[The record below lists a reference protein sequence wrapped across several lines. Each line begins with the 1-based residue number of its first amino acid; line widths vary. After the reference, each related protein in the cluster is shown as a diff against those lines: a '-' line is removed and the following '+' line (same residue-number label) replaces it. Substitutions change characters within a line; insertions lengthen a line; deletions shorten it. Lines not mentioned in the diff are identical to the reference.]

1 MIAVYLPHV
10 LHWPCFWISI
20 PILLQ
25 PFWFGMLWTKSHTT
39 GKLKQGQGQG
49 SGRPHRLPSSADGKF
64 QGRRPKGFS
73 EHDGEW
79 PNVLGKVDFLSA
91 VLFICILTVA
101 KQCQDTYSP
110 WWWSRENTSR
120 LPRLASQPWN
130 VISTPTTS
138 WQHIQEK
145 KLTQSPLKRTGCHL
159 HFLTCRANDAGL
171 VTAGFFLIFCS
182 HVNTLD

>member
-1 MIAVYLPHV
+1 MP
-10 LHWPCFWISI
+10 HWPCFWISI

-25 PFWFGMLWTKSHTT
+25 PFWFGMLWTKSHTA

-49 SGRPHRLPSSADGKF
+49 SGRLHRLPSSADGRV

-79 PNVLGKVDFLSA
+79 LNVLRKVDFLSA
-91 VLFICILTVA
+91 VLFICILTMA
-101 KQCQDTYSP
+101 EQCQDTYSP
-110 WWWSRENTSR
+110 WWWSRENTST
-120 LPRLASQPWN
+120 LPRLASLPWN

-159 HFLTCRANDAGL
+159 HFFTCRANDAGL